1 MRILVVE
8 DEKKLAA
15 LIKKALEREKHA
27 VDVVF
32 DGQNALDYAETYPY
46 DLILLDILLPQKNG
60 YEVIQ
65 ELRNKKISS
74 PVLML
79 TAKDAVEDKIHGL
92 DLGADDYL
100 TKPFDFGELLARI
113 RALLRRETNEKPII
127 LQAGDLILN
136 PKTHT
141 VKRAGKIIHLTSREF
156 SLLEFLLRRKN
167 HILTRDIIIDHVW
180 DSTFESMTNIV
191 DVYIRYLRK
200 KIDTEFSRKL
210 IHTIRGTGYV
220 LKEGHED

>member
-15 LIKKALEREKHA
+15 FIKNVLEREKYA

-32 DGQNALDYAETYPY
+32 DGQEALDYATTYPY
-46 DLILLDILLPQKNG
+46 DLILLDILLPKKNG
-60 YEVIQ
+60 YEVIK

-79 TAKDAVEDKIHGL
+79 TAKDAIEDKIQGL

-113 RALLRRETNEKPII
+113 RALLRREMKEKTVTPR
-127 LQAGDLILN
+127 AGDLTLN
-136 PKTHT
+136 PKTFV
-141 VKRAGKIIHLTSREF
+141 VKRAGREIPLTTREYC
-156 SLLEFLLRRKN
+156 LLEFLLRRKN
-167 HILTRDIIIDHVW
+167 QILTSLDSHV
-180 DSTFESMTNIV
+180 SFLT
-191 DVYIRYLRK
+191 
-200 KIDTEFSRKL
+200 
-210 IHTIRGTGYV
+210 
-220 LKEGHED
+220 